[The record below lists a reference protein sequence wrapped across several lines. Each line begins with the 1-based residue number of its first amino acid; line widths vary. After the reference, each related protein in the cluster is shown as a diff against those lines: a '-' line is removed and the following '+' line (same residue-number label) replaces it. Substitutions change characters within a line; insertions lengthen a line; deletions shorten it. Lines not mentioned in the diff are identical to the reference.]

1 MVIIDL
7 SFREELNEYLEINCY
22 WLGIKKKL
30 SRLLLIIRGR
40 QLYFWFSENSC
51 SYVGS
56 DDRKIFKK
64 SYYKTKL
71 LIRSVHSDFKKQYT
85 LIYIRSFSW
94 TFLRSLGS
102 YGQNGRSG
110 PISVKTFGNCDFP
123 VVLFIEIS
131 FLLSNFIKFS
141 LLHKVIYKFYT
152 FQDVTWNFWLFLLQ
166 DHLKFHTRPDP
177 DVLSLLPHSLKESN
191 EKRLFV
197 ENNFPASI
205 STRAFQA
212 FSLRSEKLYKNKFN
226 HFPFIFMF

>member
-1 MVIIDL
+1 MFTVILKNNTHLYIYVHFHELSSDPWVATDKMVDL
-7 SFREELNEYLEINCY
+7 GQSA
-22 WLGIKKKL
+22 W
-30 SRLLLIIRGR
+30 RLLVIATFL
-40 QLYFWFSENSC
+40 LYFLS
-51 SYVGS
+51 
-56 DDRKIFKK
+56 
-64 SYYKTKL
+64 KL
-71 LIRSVHSDFKKQYT
+71 V
-85 LIYIRSFSW
+85 
-94 TFLRSLGS
+94 
-102 YGQNGRSG
+102 
-110 PISVKTFGNCDFP
+110 
-123 VVLFIEIS
+123 

-226 HFPFIFMF
+226 HFPFIFMFKKNVFVSVDLFIRFSCLWKRKRKKFRFLLSRVGCNQLILIAIHCELRREYK